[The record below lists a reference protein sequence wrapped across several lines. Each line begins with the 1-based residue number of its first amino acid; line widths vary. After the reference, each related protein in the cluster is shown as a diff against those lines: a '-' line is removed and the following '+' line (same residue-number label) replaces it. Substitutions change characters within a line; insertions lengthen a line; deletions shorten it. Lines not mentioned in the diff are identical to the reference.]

1 MRSTHQIEM
10 QLVEALRTIR
20 SHWGLMQLGTSSAS
34 NGGSPSSDVVTGVDR
49 RVSLAHEVTLILN
62 GWARIVVEDRGVTHW
77 LPLGTD
83 TLGLVAFLERHA
95 QWMSGH
101 EAAQD
106 CADEIATCARKVK
119 LTAVPPVKDW
129 ISIGECPICEVGDV
143 RAYPGCDPTCQA
155 CGIDAVWSWWEKRM
169 RPDAQDLVSAEEL
182 VGLLYRAFGK
192 PIKPTT
198 IRQWVSR
205 GLLEPRACALDTRR
219 SLYDREDAIL
229 LGVRRH
235 AA

>member
-1 MRSTHQIEM
+1 
-10 QLVEALRTIR
+10 V
-20 SHWGLMQLGTSSAS
+20 
-34 NGGSPSSDVVTGVDR
+34 
-49 RVSLAHEVTLILN
+49 
-62 GWARIVVEDRGVTHW
+62 
-77 LPLGTD
+77 
-83 TLGLVAFLERHA
+83 
-95 QWMSGH
+95 
-101 EAAQD
+101 
-106 CADEIATCARKVK
+106 
-119 LTAVPPVKDW
+119 
-129 ISIGECPICEVGDV
+129 
-143 RAYPGCDPTCQA
+143 

-169 RPDAQDLVSAEEL
+169 FPDATDLVSAEEL